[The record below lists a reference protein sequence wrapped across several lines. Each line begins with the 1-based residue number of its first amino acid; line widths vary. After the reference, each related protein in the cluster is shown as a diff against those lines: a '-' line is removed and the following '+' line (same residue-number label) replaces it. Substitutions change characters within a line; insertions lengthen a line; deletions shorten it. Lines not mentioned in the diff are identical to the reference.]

1 MGSTPKQL
9 YARAAG
15 IVVTLTLHTL
25 GQIMIYLSA
34 DHLGHLAPHLPLREV
49 VQDLY
54 STDHLT
60 QETRTRKYGIYGNVN
75 HSRPYRAYPSER
87 STVDHQERTGDILWD
102 IFNGGS
108 RVTAKTNSPRFSCP
122 LRILH
127 RSGGGNGGLSSGVS
141 AIWLCV
147 ISAGFNIDSFVVAEQ
162 GDLETPAPVA
172 RDVTPAPTAVGG
184 GAYGGVPAVIPGVIE
199 AEEFDAGG
207 EGVGYSDFDPGNNGA
222 VSCN

>member
-102 IFNGGS
+102 ILTADLELRPKLIPPAS
-108 RVTAKTNSPRFSCP
+108 RVPSVFYTGPEEETADCPPGFPPSGCALFPRAS
-122 LRILH
+122 
-127 RSGGGNGGLSSGVS
+127 
-141 AIWLCV
+141 
-147 ISAGFNIDSFVVAEQ
+147 
-162 GDLETPAPVA
+162 T
-172 RDVTPAPTAVGG
+172 
-184 GAYGGVPAVIPGVIE
+184 
-199 AEEFDAGG
+199 
-207 EGVGYSDFDPGNNGA
+207 
-222 VSCN
+222 